1 MMSWRARRSGQQG
14 NRGSGEW
21 DNRINGAFP
30 ECEAV
35 VAKYLAEYR
44 KRARRFARG
53 SIFWYRMF
61 GAIEVIL
68 GVSLPL
74 LFIFP
79 GGDNNRVLAPMSVLI
94 AVSAALRAFWGWR
107 ENWGTYKAQNILLTE
122 ILTQWELALLGII
135 AKSGDNATS
144 VANKQEALERTRET
158 ANAIFGILR
167 REHDAHFSVV
177 QSPDQIAA
185 AVSRNTGAALQ

>member
-1 MMSWRARRSGQQG
+1 M
-14 NRGSGEW
+14 
-21 DNRINGAFP
+21 
-30 ECEAV
+30 
-35 VAKYLAEYR
+35 KYLASYR

-74 LFIFP
+74 LFVFP
-79 GGDNNRVLAPMSVLI
+79 GGDNVGVLAPISVLI

-122 ILTQWELALLGII
+122 ILAEWELALLGII
-135 AKSGDNATS
+135 AKGGDNVTS
-144 VANKQEALERTRET
+144 VANKQEALERTRAT

-167 REHDAHFSVV
+167 QEHDAHFSAI

-185 AVSRNTGAALQ
+185 AVARNNNAALQ